1 MKMNKKLLLTAS
13 VFFVLVALIGCGV
26 ATIFFY
32 KVSHTEEKN
41 QPNTVVKGK
50 FEFVNEDLLTND
62 PLKMI
67 TMGTGPS
74 LLIGYTVT
82 DTVDRNPFNNKFITE
97 FNSRY
102 RKDGHFGRAV
112 SSSEILSVTNE
123 DTQYSLYQLSDS
135 GGEVFRSPLYV
146 ASAKNPLQPD
156 CEYTLTLQDDN
167 TLKLEVIEYN
177 SWNSDNLCRY
187 NGQIFETT
195 ISSILTNATKYPDYS
210 LPTSSS
216 TLYIHLYGAM
226 NVSEGDFS
234 NIFWS
239 PLSYLGT
246 IQLL

>member
-26 ATIFFY
+26 ATIFFND
-32 KVSHTEEKN
+32 VSYEKGTNLEDN
-41 QPNTVVKGK
+41 QVKGTFK
-50 FEFVNEDLLTND
+50 FVNND
-62 PLKMI
+62 SLKMI
-67 TMGTGPS
+67 AIGTGPS

-82 DTVDRNPFNNKFITE
+82 DTVDRTLFNSKFITE

-146 ASAKNPLQPD
+146 ASADDPLSPD
-156 CEYTLTLQDDN
+156 CSYTIELKVDN
-167 TLKLEVIEYN
+167 TLQLTIPSYDVHYDDLQRFSGAVFTKIGAN
-177 SWNSDNLCRY
+177 STSFPDY
-187 NGQIFETT
+187 T
-195 ISSILTNATKYPDYS
+195 ISDTPGTF
-210 LPTSSS
+210 
-216 TLYIHLYGAM
+216 YIHLYGAM

>member
-13 VFFVLVALIGCGV
+13 VFFVLLALIGCGV
-26 ATIFFY
+26 ATIFFNDVFY
-32 KVSHTEEKN
+32 EKGTNLEDN
-41 QPNTVVKGK
+41 QVKGTFK
-50 FEFVNEDLLTND
+50 FVNND
-62 PLKMI
+62 SLKMI
-67 TMGTGPS
+67 TIGTGPS

-82 DTVDRNPFNNKFITE
+82 DTVDRTLFNSKFITE

-146 ASAKNPLQPD
+146 ASAINPLEPD

-167 TLKLEVIEYN
+167 TLKLEVTKYN
-177 SWNSDNLCRY
+177 SWNSSNLRRY

-195 ISSILTNATKYPDYS
+195 ISSILPNATKYPDYS
-210 LPTSSS
+210 LQTSSS
-216 TLYIHLYGAM
+216 SLYIHLYGAM

-234 NIFWS
+234 NVFWS

-246 IQLL
+246 IKLL